1 MQFVYVFTGWE
12 GSATDAHVY
21 EAARSAD
28 LIMPSHKYYLADAGF
43 PACKELLVPYR
54 DIHYHLAEWG
64 CANVRYVYSL
74 TKLVPC

>member
-1 MQFVYVFTGWE
+1 MRFVYVLTGWE
-12 GSATDAHVY
+12 GSATDACVY

-28 LIMPSHKYYLADAGF
+28 LIVPSHKYYLADAGF

-54 DIHYHLAEWG
+54 GVRYHLTEWG
-64 CANVRYVYSL
+64 HANVRYVYSL